1 MSMAPFR
8 LSDPIQACP
17 WKWRVTQ
24 RRPCLSIHLPCR
36 TSCHV
41 PPHFNFDIIEPRHHS
56 ATKDCG
62 YLVVIRL
69 QIPIDVG
76 YTRQNVRPV
85 MYIILDPFRCAK
97 SSEKQETLL
106 FPTANLNRDN
116 SHRTSRYRGF
126 SRFCRSHEVTH
137 VVARWDEET
146 ACVTP
151 TIRLV
156 NGSMHGNIMLAGLYR
171 FGVTVAHTR
180 EGEDKTLTA
189 IQSCAQI
196 SSVEP
201 AAVIPAALEHET
213 RERLLIFF

>member
-62 YLVVIRL
+62 YLVLIRL
-69 QIPIDVG
+69 QIPVDVG

-106 FPTANLNRDN
+106 IPTANLNRDN

-126 SRFCRSHEVTH
+126 SRITFLAPGSAVPVKSRTSSLDGTKKRPALHRQSDWSTEVCM
-137 VVARWDEET
+137 ET
-146 ACVTP
+146 
-151 TIRLV
+151 
-156 NGSMHGNIMLAGLYR
+156 
-171 FGVTVAHTR
+171 
-180 EGEDKTLTA
+180 
-189 IQSCAQI
+189 SC
-196 SSVEP
+196 
-201 AAVIPAALEHET
+201 
-213 RERLLIFF
+213 